1 MGPRLREGFR
11 PIIVSYYNIW
21 DDKAGGEREARLAKK
36 QKQKQALMRAAAA
49 MPTSMLVIP
58 LIATAR
64 PCHSRRRCVTDG
76 TPTGTAV
83 QWHTNNDFF
92 LCTSPEKTSM
102 SDDDAVLE
110 DLVKT
115 LGRQIAST
123 GWVEAELARKK
134 AAGEPLIKI
143 LRVGEE
149 ITAGGGGSSGGS
161 GGSSGGSGGS
171 SGGVGAEAS
180 TSAGAAGTVNEN
192 VSASAAAAA
201 AGAPPPQA
209 ASAGA
214 T

>member
-1 MGPRLREGFR
+1 MAPPLDPAGP
-11 PIIVSYYNIW
+11 P
-21 DDKAGGEREARLAKK
+21 LAL
-36 QKQKQALMRAAAA
+36 QAVVH
-49 MPTSMLVIP
+49 TQ
-58 LIATAR
+58 
-64 PCHSRRRCVTDG
+64 
-76 TPTGTAV
+76 
-83 QWHTNNDFF
+83 QWHTTAKPREN
-92 LCTSPEKTSM
+92 SSM

-143 LRVGEE
+143 LSVGEE

-171 SGGVGAEAS
+171 SSGVGAEAS
-180 TSAGAAGTVNEN
+180 TSAGAAETVNEN